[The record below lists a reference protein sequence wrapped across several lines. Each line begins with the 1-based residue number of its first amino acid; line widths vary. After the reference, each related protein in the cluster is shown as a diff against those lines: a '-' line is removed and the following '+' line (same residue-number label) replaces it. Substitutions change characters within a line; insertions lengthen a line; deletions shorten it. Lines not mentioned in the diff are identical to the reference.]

1 MHDEAAPVPAEAPP
15 GGSPAGA
22 RRRAVDLR
30 PDEALRLLSGVP
42 LGRIVFTEQA
52 LPAVRPVNHVVD
64 GGDVVIRTAEGA
76 ALARRAREAGTRGV
90 VVAYEADEI
99 DAAAR
104 LGWSVVVT
112 GYCRLVTDP
121 EETARYAEVLRP
133 WTDQHR
139 EQVVRIRP
147 DLVTGVR
154 LVAAD

>member
-1 MHDEAAPVPAEAPP
+1 MRDDAASVLVEAREGAPP
-15 GGSPAGA
+15 AGP
-22 RRRAVDLR
+22 RRRTVELG
-30 PDEALRLLSGVP
+30 PEEALRLLSGVP

-52 LPAVRPVNHVVD
+52 LPAIRPVNHVVD
-64 GGDVVIRTAEGA
+64 GGDVVIRTDEGA

-99 DAAAR
+99 DTAGR

-121 EETARYAEVLRP
+121 EEAARYAAVLRS
-133 WTDQHR
+133 WTDRPR

-147 DLVTGVR
+147 DLVTGIR

>member
-1 MHDEAAPVPAEAPP
+1 MHDEAAPVRVEVREGAAPAAP
-15 GGSPAGA
+15 
-22 RRRAVDLR
+22 RRRAVELR
-30 PDEALRLLSGVP
+30 PDEALRLLAGVP

-52 LPAVRPVNHVVD
+52 LPAIRPVHHVLD
-64 GGDVVIRTAEGA
+64 GGDVVIRTNEGA

-99 DAAAR
+99 DTGTR

-121 EETARYAEVLRP
+121 EEAARYATVLSP
-133 WTDQHR
+133 WLDR
-139 EQVVRIRP
+139 APEQVVRIRP